1 MMIWTLIISGIIM
14 VFALG
19 LFIISIFSYR
29 KFRNKKLLFVSIVFS
44 LLFTK
49 GLISAL
55 SVFID
60 FIPQSEML
68 PYSGL
73 IDIGIL
79 AMLYLATL
87 KR

>member
-44 LLFTK
+44 LLFVK

-60 FIPQSEML
+60 IIPESEML

>member
-1 MMIWTLIISGIIM
+1 MIWTLIISGIII
-14 VFALG
+14 VFAFG
-19 LFIISIFSYR
+19 LFIISILSYR
-29 KFRNKKLLFVSIVFS
+29 KFKNKKLLFVSIVFS
-44 LLFTK
+44 LLFIK
-49 GLISAL
+49 GMISAL

-60 FIPQSEML
+60 IIPKSDVL

>member
-1 MMIWTLIISGIIM
+1 MILTLVISGIII

-19 LFIISIFSYR
+19 LFIISILSYR
-29 KFRNKKLLFVSIVFS
+29 KFGNKKLLFVSIVFL
-44 LLFTK
+44 LLFIK
-49 GLISAL
+49 GVLSAL
-55 SVFID
+55 SVFVD
-60 FIPQSEML
+60 FIPESDIL

-79 AMLYLATL
+79 TMLYLATL

>member
-1 MMIWTLIISGIIM
+1 MIWTLVISGMII

-19 LFIISIFSYR
+19 LFIISILSYQ

-44 LLFTK
+44 LLFIK

-60 FIPQSEML
+60 YIPESNL
-68 PYSGL
+68 FPYSGL
-73 IDIGIL
+73 IDLGIL
-79 AMLYLATL
+79 TMLYLATL